1 MPQTS
6 RFNNNEIET
15 IMNEILIVLENHNAD
30 KDLSLIALGNVLSHI
45 FNHSVHAEHKRE
57 LVETFSNVLRKSVS

>member
-1 MPQTS
+1 
-6 RFNNNEIET
+6 
-15 IMNEILIVLENHNAD
+15 MNEILVVLENHNAD

-45 FNHSVHAEHKRE
+45 FNHNVHGDHKRE

>member
-15 IMNEILIVLENHNAD
+15 IMNEILVVLENHNAD

-45 FNHSVHAEHKRE
+45 FNHNVHGDHKRE